1 MLYAALVAVAAPVQA
16 HGPLAPFT
24 SWGGFTPDAARCQ
37 RILAQATATC
47 IGQAVAADGAC
58 SSGALTGTACDADA
72 LASTLAA
79 EHSLAL
85 ARIAGACTSA
95 ELRALGY
102 LDAADAATDVDAACT
117 QIDTAATSA
126 AFGPATIGGAVQQVD
141 APAAACMR
149 GAAREAIRLLRLGMI
164 VYAQVLDRVAALAL
178 PPAEKQALVA
188 WAAQHIAQTQSRS
201 HAELAAACDESTFS
215 ALYGRAI
222 DSFLTNIAGQAAC
235 MAQLVYLQDGVRCP
249 TPVCGNG
256 VQEPGEQCDDGNS
269 DDGDGCRA
277 DCVKTNCVASTSTFD
292 LIQHAVFDTNSCTG
306 GACHGSAQSGGLDL
320 RDGVSYD
327 LLVGVPSSLDAT
339 RERVEPGDPDHSI
352 LFLKVAAKTLPD
364 QYPADALG
372 IGVPMPQGPVPP
384 ISQDDLQALRLWILG
399 QAPRTGTVDGVS
411 ALLNG
416 CTPQPR
422 PFMP

>member
-1 MLYAALVAVAAPVQA
+1 MLCAALVAVAAPAQA
-16 HGPLAPFT
+16 HGPFAAFA
-24 SWGGFTPDAARCQ
+24 SWGGFAPDAARCQ
-37 RILAQATATC
+37 RAVALAAATC
-47 IGQAVAADGAC
+47 IGHVVAAHGEC
-58 SSGALTGTACDADA
+58 LSGLLAGTTCDEDA

-79 EHSLAL
+79 EHSQAL

-95 ELRALGY
+95 ELQALGY
-102 LDAADAATDVDAACT
+102 VDATDAATDVDAACT

-126 AFGPATIGGAVQQVD
+126 AFGPATIGGAVQEVD
-141 APAAACMR
+141 AAAAACMQ
-149 GAAREAIRLLRLGMI
+149 GAAREATRLLRLGMI
-164 VYAQVLDRVAALAL
+164 VYAQALDRIAALTL
-178 PPAEKQALVA
+178 SLAEKQALVA
-188 WAAQHIAQTQSRS
+188 WAAQHLAQTQARS
-201 HAELAAACDESTFS
+201 HAELAAACDESAFA
-215 ALYGRAI
+215 ALYGRSI
-222 DSFLTNIAGQAAC
+222 DTFLTGIAGQAAC
-235 MAQLVYLQDGVRCP
+235 MVQLVYLQDGVRCP

-327 LLVGVPSSLDAT
+327 FLVGVPSSLDAT
-339 RERVEPGDPDHSI
+339 RERVAPGDPDHSI

-384 ISQDDLQALRLWILG
+384 VSQDDLQALRLWILG